1 MEKRPKIIIV
11 QTTSDK
17 IFEIVGWFLLFSI
30 WFLTVI
36 NYSNLPETIPIHYN
50 GQGKVDRFG
59 GRATIFSLPI
69 IATIL
74 FIGMTILNKFPQ
86 VFNYPTKITED
97 NAFNQY
103 TNATRLI
110 RYLKLIIVLVLGLI
124 TFRTIQNANGDS
136 EGLGIWF
143 LPLIIGLIF
152 IPLTYFIFK
161 SLKVKDS
168 LNE

>member
-1 MEKRPKIIIV
+1 
-11 QTTSDK
+11 
-17 IFEIVGWFLLFSI
+17 
-30 WFLTVI
+30 
-36 NYSNLPETIPIHYN
+36 
-50 GQGKVDRFG
+50 
-59 GRATIFSLPI
+59 
-69 IATIL
+69 
-74 FIGMTILNKFPQ
+74 MTILNKFPQ

-110 RYLKLIIVLVLGLI
+110 RYLKLIVVLVLGLI

>member
-110 RYLKLIIVLVLGLI
+110 RYLKLIVVLVL
-124 TFRTIQNANGDS
+124 
-136 EGLGIWF
+136 GLGIWF

>member
-59 GRATIFSLPI
+59 VEQLFSVC
-69 IATIL
+69 
-74 FIGMTILNKFPQ
+74 Q
-86 VFNYPTKITED
+86 
-97 NAFNQY
+97 
-103 TNATRLI
+103 
-110 RYLKLIIVLVLGLI
+110 
-124 TFRTIQNANGDS
+124 
-136 EGLGIWF
+136 
-143 LPLIIGLIF
+143 
-152 IPLTYFIFK
+152 
-161 SLKVKDS
+161 
-168 LNE
+168 

>member
-1 MEKRPKIIIV
+1 MCIR
-11 QTTSDK
+11 
-17 IFEIVGWFLLFSI
+17 
-30 WFLTVI
+30 
-36 NYSNLPETIPIHYN
+36 
-50 GQGKVDRFG
+50 DR
-59 GRATIFSLPI
+59 
-69 IATIL
+69 
-74 FIGMTILNKFPQ
+74 
-86 VFNYPTKITED
+86 
-97 NAFNQY
+97 Y

-110 RYLKLIIVLVLGLI
+110 RYLKLIVVLVLGLI

>member
-1 MEKRPKIIIV
+1 MERRPKIIIAL
-11 QTTSDK
+11 TTSDK

-30 WFLTVI
+30 WFVTVI
-36 NYSNLPETIPIHYN
+36 HYSNLPEIIPIHYN

-59 GRATIFSLPI
+59 GKATIFSLPI

-110 RYLKLIIVLVLGLI
+110 RYLKLIVVLVLGII
-124 TFRTIQNANGDS
+124 TFRTIQIANG
-136 EGLGIWF
+136 EAENLGIWF
-143 LPLIIGLIF
+143 LPIIIGLIF
-152 IPLTYFIFK
+152 IPMTYFIFK
-161 SLKVKDS
+161 SLKVKD
-168 LNE
+168 